1 VGTEKRQRQKANR
14 QLKYEQ
20 EAKEVSRR
28 RLTKRV
34 LIGGGAAVLLLLFI
48 FLLAWIT
55 GRGDDDDDATVTTV
69 PATTAGPTTS
79 GAPTSTVA
87 FAYGTGECPP
97 TTGSPTPVKT
107 FTAAPKQCIDPA
119 KTYTA
124 TIVTDHGNIV
134 IALDPATAPGTV
146 NNFVTLAR
154 YGYWNDTKI
163 FRAAQSIDIIQGGGL
178 TNSDPFGYTIPD
190 EGSGW
195 TYPPGRIAMANT
207 GQPNSGG
214 AQWFITTG
222 PNSANLDSLGTYTVF
237 GEVTAGLDVA
247 QQIQALA
254 TSPTDDSMTADV
266 IVERVE
272 ITES

>member
-1 VGTEKRQRQKANR
+1 VGTEKRERQKANR
-14 QLKYEQ
+14 QLKYQ
-20 EAKEVSRR
+20 QQAKEVSRQ

-34 LIGGGAAVLLLLFI
+34 LIGVGAAVALLLFV
-48 FLLAWIT
+48 LALAWFVN
-55 GRGDDDDDATVTTV
+55 RGADDNAAPATTV
-69 PATTAGPTTS
+69 APGTSAVATTAGTP
-79 GAPTSTVA
+79 AA
-87 FAYGTGECPP
+87 FAYGTGECAPATVP
-97 TTGSPTPVKT
+97 VPPVKT
-107 FTAAPKQCIDPA
+107 FTQAPKQCIDPA

-124 TIVTDHGNIV
+124 TIVTDHGNIE
-134 IALDPATAPGTV
+134 IALDPTKAPGTV

-154 YGYWNDTKI
+154 YGFFDDTKI

-195 TYPPGRIAMANT
+195 TYPAGKIAMANT

-222 PNSANLDSLGTYTVF
+222 PNSAQLDSIGTYTVF
-237 GEVTAGLDVA
+237 GDVTAGLDVA
-247 QQIQALA
+247 QKIQALA
-254 TSPTDDSMTADV
+254 TSESDDSMSEPVAV
-266 IVERVE
+266 QRVE